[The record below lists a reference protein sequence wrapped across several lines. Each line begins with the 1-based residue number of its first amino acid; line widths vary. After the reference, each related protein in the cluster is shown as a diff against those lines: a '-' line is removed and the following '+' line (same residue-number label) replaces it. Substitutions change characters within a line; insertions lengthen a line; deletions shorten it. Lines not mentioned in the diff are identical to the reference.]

1 MMISHLG
8 VSQIFCSRR
17 LPNRASFVFI
27 WAFQGVCFHFF
38 AGVQREA
45 APFGG
50 SGCGGENTKG
60 RAPQSQWGSALRAIG
75 TAFTTA
81 ITKVHRRGLCA
92 EGERPTIL
100 TGTTDAV
107 LQCSVKQFAAPHWA
121 EQREGA
127 DEVGTSN
134 SGGGEGEEGSVAQPI
149 PLSEWMGSLHA
160 LLSPEPIAVP
170 KPSPT
175 TGPGGMQP

>member
-1 MMISHLG
+1 MFSSGLFKGAAFIFLLVCKERQHPLVAAAVGERTRREELRNPSGDQHCEPLAQPLPLP
-8 VSQIFCSRR
+8 SQ
-17 LPNRASFVFI
+17 
-27 WAFQGVCFHFF
+27 
-38 AGVQREA
+38 
-45 APFGG
+45 
-50 SGCGGENTKG
+50 
-60 RAPQSQWGSALRAIG
+60 
-75 TAFTTA
+75 
-81 ITKVHRRGLCA
+81 CA

-100 TGTTDAV
+100 TGTMDAV

-121 EQREGA
+121 EQQERA

-149 PLSEWMGSLHA
+149 PLTEWMGSLHA